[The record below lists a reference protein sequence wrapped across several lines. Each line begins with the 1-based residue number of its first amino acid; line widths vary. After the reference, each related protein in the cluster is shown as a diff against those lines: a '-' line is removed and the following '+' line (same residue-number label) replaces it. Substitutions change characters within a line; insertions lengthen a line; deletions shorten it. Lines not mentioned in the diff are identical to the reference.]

1 MRIIV
6 CLDENGGMLFNHR
19 RQSRDR
25 IVVADIA
32 KYAKER
38 NLYTNTFSASLF
50 DEIPNITVSDS
61 FLEEA
66 SEYDY
71 CFVENISLKQ
81 YQNLIKQIIVYHWN
95 RTYPSDF
102 KFDID
107 LNNGAWKC
115 TEITEFKGYSHE
127 KITKE
132 VYEK

>member
-66 SEYDY
+66 SEDDF
-71 CFVENISLKQ
+71 CFVENISLKLQ
-81 YQNLIKQIIVYHWN
+81 
-95 RTYPSDF
+95 P
-102 KFDID
+102 
-107 LNNGAWKC
+107 A
-115 TEITEFKGYSHE
+115 
-127 KITKE
+127 
-132 VYEK
+132 